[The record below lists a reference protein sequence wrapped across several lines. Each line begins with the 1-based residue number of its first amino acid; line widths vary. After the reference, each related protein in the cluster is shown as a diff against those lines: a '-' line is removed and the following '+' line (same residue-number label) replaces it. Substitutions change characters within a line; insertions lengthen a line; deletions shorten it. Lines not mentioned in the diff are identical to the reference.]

1 MQKLESIAER
11 IRRDF
16 DARTAARD
24 KALATARQ
32 LTRACSLAIRAA
44 HRLETDTSTRLSAGT
59 STRLSAGT
67 STRLSA
73 GTSTRLSAGTST
85 RLSAGTS
92 TRLSAGT
99 STRLSAGE
107 MAGQLSE
114 ARSLADALRAE
125 LQGYPDLFHAG
136 YTQDALKE
144 FVEANAT
151 CALIQNQSLPTPE
164 ELGVGGATYLNGL
177 AEVVGELRR
186 RTLDILR
193 HGYSQEAER
202 LLGLMD
208 DIYGVLVSMD
218 YPDAITSGLRRQT
231 DVARSII
238 EKTRGDIT
246 FSLRGE
252 HLEQAIGKL
261 IVQLNGEQARVG
273 KEAGAFV
280 AQGEDD

>member
-1 MQKLESIAER
+1 MQKLETIADQ
-11 IRRDF
+11 IRQDF
-16 DARTAARD
+16 DARTTARD
-24 KALATARQ
+24 RALATARQ
-32 LTRACSLAIRAA
+32 LTRACSLAIRAV
-44 HRLETDTSTRLSAGT
+44 HRSETDG
-59 STRLSAGT
+59 
-67 STRLSA
+67 
-73 GTSTRLSAGTST
+73 
-85 RLSAGTS
+85 
-92 TRLSAGT
+92 
-99 STRLSAGE
+99 
-107 MAGQLSE
+107 MAGQLAE

-125 LQGYPDLFHAG
+125 LRDLPDLYYTG

-151 CALIQNQSLPTPE
+151 CALIQNLALPTPE

-177 AEVVGELRR
+177 AEVIGELRR

-208 DIYGVLVSMD
+208 DIYGILVTMD

-252 HLEQAIGKL
+252 HLEQAIGRL
-261 IVQLNGEQARVG
+261 SGQINGGPAEAG
-273 KEAGAFV
+273 KAAGAFV
-280 AQGEDD
+280 AREDD